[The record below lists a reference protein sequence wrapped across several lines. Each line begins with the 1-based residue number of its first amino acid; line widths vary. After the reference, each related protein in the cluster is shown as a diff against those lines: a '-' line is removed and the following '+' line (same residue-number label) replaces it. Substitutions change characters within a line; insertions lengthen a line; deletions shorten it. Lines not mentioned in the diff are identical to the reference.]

1 MGTVIIP
8 GRTMAHEKEIKSV
21 LSKDSGERMIIRGPD
36 TLTVDGEMSISMNAQ
51 EVLELEVEAFGKLIE
66 AINAMGI

>member
-1 MGTVIIP
+1 
-8 GRTMAHEKEIKSV
+8 
-21 LSKDSGERMIIRGPD
+21 MIIRGPD

-51 EVLELEVEAFGKLIE
+51 EVLELEVEAFGELIE